1 MARIQNP
8 CNQFGKALATEEHV
22 TEVAGNIK
30 AGLTYTFV
38 GNENRTPGFV
48 GNDYIKFTFEEDS
61 EIENGYN
68 STVTIKPIESL
79 EALNS
84 AEDLSYTLA
93 TGPLVKEVKDKLEGD
108 IRKAKL
114 TIGGKNV
121 KTNLDELVRDINKDD
136 IINDDDIEE
145 GITYKGILQT
155 NGLNFRGDHV
165 IIVEN
170 KDGKTVD
177 LWFGP
182 NNNPGFATKLDES
195 KFTGSN
201 YYIFNDASTPKN
213 YFLHTSGAFRAG
225 TKNMAVAASETEII
239 TLKNKNDGTVVNFA
253 DSDSTIQCI
262 IKRVIEDDKI
272 DTVIVESPKINEETA
287 TIDENGTSKSIT
299 HTTSKGV
306 TFKIKNIVKNTDA
319 DAEAGLTPGF
329 VRFEAS
335 IEFNNGVIMPD
346 GGIYSVE
353 IKAANSTVA
362 KETKKL
368 FVFNDRA
375 EYEVEPPAPT
385 VTAVYKSETQTYI
398 SGLEYDTAA
407 KITLNISN
415 ISNTQQMATPDLDR
429 INITTASINGDY
441 SFVSNPV
448 LLREDNNKEVT
459 TSPNTTV
466 IGNVKDNNAVF
477 SYTISSDVTG
487 VGDIQPSG
495 SVTVTPYYVKNK
507 VKTKSTKSKTVY
519 VTSSDKKT
527 HYSWTQSK
535 PNDSSLEASFENE
548 SGRICGELANNKLLI
563 LEETYKSEKSIG
575 TDAEANYANQALVQY
590 GTLRHPSSIAE
601 GDRATTYSN
610 SSGTKYFVKLIKW
623 TDKLEGDPDPV
634 ASFKVTVKSG
644 INKLGNSTSPVK
656 LYAADVKTLKA
667 VRIDS
672 TEANGGTAVDG
683 SFENGNW
690 SVGIPTTAF
699 NIYRHEGFY
708 LIIEMTENAQNIGAI
723 TII

>member
-22 TEVAGNIK
+22 TEVTNNIK

-38 GNENRTPGFV
+38 GNEDRTPGFV

-61 EIENGYN
+61 EIKNGYN

-79 EALNS
+79 EGLNS

-108 IRKAKL
+108 IKKAKL

-136 IINDDDIEE
+136 IINDNDVEE

-213 YFLHTSGAFRAG
+213 YFLHTSGAFSAG
-225 TKNMAVAASETEII
+225 TKNIAVAASETETIV
-239 TLKNKNDGTVVNFA
+239 LKNKNDGTEVNFA
-253 DSDSTIQCI
+253 DSDSTLQCI
-262 IKRVIEDDKI
+262 IKRVVANDTIEEEI
-272 DTVIVESPKINEETA
+272 IESPKINEENA
-287 TIDENGTSKSIT
+287 TNKAIT
-299 HTTSKGV
+299 YTSKGV
-306 TFKIKNIVKNTDA
+306 KFEITDIVKNTDA
-319 DAEAGLTPGF
+319 DAEKGLTPGF
-329 VRFEAS
+329 VRYKATIKLE
-335 IEFNNGVIMPD
+335 NGTIMPN
-346 GGIYSVE
+346 GGIYRVE

-362 KETKKL
+362 TQTKEL
-368 FVFNDRA
+368 FVFKDSA
-375 EYEVEPPAPT
+375 EYEVEPPSPT
-385 VTAVYKSETQTYI
+385 VTAVYKSESDTYI
-398 SGLEYDTAA
+398 SGLKYDTAGT
-407 KITLNISN
+407 ITLNISN

-429 INITTASINGDY
+429 INITTTSINGNY
-441 SFVSNPV
+441 SFASIPA

-459 TSPNTTV
+459 TTPNTTV
-466 IGNVKDNNAVF
+466 IGNAKDNNAVF
-477 SYTISSDVTG
+477 SYTVSSTVTG

-495 SVTVTPYYVKNK
+495 YVTVTPYYIKNK
-507 VKTKSTKSKTVY
+507 VKTKSTKSGTVY
-519 VTSSDKKT
+519 VTSSDDKT

-535 PNDSSLEASFENE
+535 LNDSSLEASFENE

-590 GTLRHPSSIAE
+590 GTLRHPSNIAE
-601 GDRATTYSN
+601 GDRASTYSN

-623 TDKLEGDPDPV
+623 KDKLEGSPEPV

-683 SFENGNW
+683 SFENGSW